1 MIEILRDQRQSM
13 EPNKKEE
20 RDIIVTK
27 YEEKV
32 TYDTANPNIK
42 KIELVPVKTNLTK
55 KIQETAKLVKAD
67 AAREKMAEI
76 EDAFK
81 MQMENLKKEL
91 KK

>member
-1 MIEILRDQRQSM
+1 MIEILRDQRQSTKPV
-13 EPNKKEE
+13 EIKKK
-20 RDIIVTK
+20 DIIVTK
-27 YEEKV
+27 YEERE
-32 TYDTANPNIK
+32 TFEDNK
-42 KIELVPVKTNLTK
+42 KIIELIPIRTNLTK

-81 MQMENLKKEL
+81 IQMENLKKEL